1 MMTIDGLPRLLL
13 SVICNAI
20 QHYVDNMIVRGGSI
34 WETNINIIYRKNLFS
49 VVCYTL
55 LLVCR
60 GGVNAKQIPEFF
72 YIERLPN
79 VSQWVLVMT

>member
-34 WETNINIIYRKNLFS
+34 WETNINIFTVRTYFL
-49 VVCYTL
+49 
-55 LLVCR
+55 
-60 GGVNAKQIPEFF
+60 
-72 YIERLPN
+72 
-79 VSQWVLVMT
+79 W